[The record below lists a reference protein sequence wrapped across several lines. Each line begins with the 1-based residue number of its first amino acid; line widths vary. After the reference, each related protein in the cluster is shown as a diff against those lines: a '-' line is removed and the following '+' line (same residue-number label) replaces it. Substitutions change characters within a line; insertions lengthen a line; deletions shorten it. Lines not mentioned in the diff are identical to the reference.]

1 MCIRDR
7 SYPAS
12 LDSAMLKIQDT
23 LPTHASIYSQR
34 VARAALEELGE
45 AWVRAQV
52 ATLTPAREQLWRS
65 VAPLYEHAAQVARAN
80 EAFSPSMEAPASAPC
95 HQLPTMQPAG
105 AFYYMLPLP
114 AGLEEEEA
122 IAILSRR
129 HGLLVLPGSA
139 FGLPGTLR
147 LSYGK
152 IGAEVAEMAASRLAD
167 AACDLLERAG

>member
-1 MCIRDR
+1 
-7 SYPAS
+7 
-12 LDSAMLKIQDT
+12 
-23 LPTHASIYSQR
+23 
-34 VARAALEELGE
+34 
-45 AWVRAQV
+45 
-52 ATLTPAREQLWRS
+52 
-65 VAPLYEHAAQVARAN
+65 
-80 EAFSPSMEAPASAPC
+80 
-95 HQLPTMQPAG
+95 MQPAG